1 MLFFYSFLCE
11 KKVTFDA
18 TYVKVRLAH
27 LLSSMKNSRKIFK
40 NNKEV
45 LMKVIIFGN
54 QELMSS

>member
-1 MLFFYSFLCE
+1 MLLFYSFLCQ

-18 TYVKVRLAH
+18 TYVKARLVH
-27 LLSSMKNSRKIFK
+27 LLSSMKNNHKIFK

-54 QELMSS
+54 